1 MVGLVL
7 FVDRQ
12 AWKLSTYLPKYSDVD
27 MSFIDVDNNNG
38 SLYNIGKHIAERGS
52 TTVLLL

>member
-1 MVGLVL
+1 MVGLVR

-12 AWKLSTYLPKYSDVD
+12 VWKLSSYLPKYNDVD
-27 MSFIDVDNNNG
+27 MSFIDLDNNNG
-38 SLYNIGKHIAERGS
+38 SLYNIGKHIVERGS